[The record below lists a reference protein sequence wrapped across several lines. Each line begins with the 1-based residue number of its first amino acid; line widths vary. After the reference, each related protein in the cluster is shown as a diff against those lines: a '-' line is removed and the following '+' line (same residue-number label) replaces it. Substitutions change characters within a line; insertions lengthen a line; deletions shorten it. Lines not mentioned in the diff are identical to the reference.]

1 MRKRIIL
8 GMSLLGVALAAESAF
23 AKLVVDWRHPDRVET
38 RVGWGWQYTN
48 EKARPNT
55 FQFTTVLPSAVYP
68 LTGPRG
74 SGWFRGRLDWQP
86 ELFLAIFDRQNVR
99 PLIGITPLQFRWIL
113 EPKGKLSPYL
123 TLGVGFL
130 YSNINSRET
139 RSDWNFNPQF
149 AFGTLVA
156 LNAAASLILEYRH
169 IHISNAGLHEN
180 NSGLNAHTFLAGVS
194 FKQ

>member
-1 MRKRIIL
+1 MAKRKGICSAVFL
-8 GMSLLGVALAAESAF
+8 SALIGAGSAF
-23 AKLVVDWRHPDRVET
+23 AAVNWRHPDRVEW
-38 RVGWGWQYTN
+38 RLGYGGQYTN

-68 LTGPRG
+68 LTDPIGPA
-74 SGWFRGRLDWQP
+74 WFRGRFEWQP
-86 ELFLAIFDRQNVR
+86 ELFLAVFDRQNVR
-99 PLIGITPLQFRWIL
+99 PLFGVTPLQFRYLL
-113 EPKGKLSPYL
+113 EPLGRWSPYGFC
-123 TLGVGFL
+123 GVGFL

-149 AFGTLVA
+149 GFGTLVTLSDA
-156 LNAAASLILEYRH
+156 VSLLLEYRH